1 MIFQILAQSD
11 PSKFLRSQGT
21 ESSEKMSIKRF
32 KGWKKVSKLNKISR
46 HLAELAGEEEDCDG
60 SDTDDGGLF

>member
-1 MIFQILAQSD
+1 MIFLTPAQSD

-60 SDTDDGGLF
+60 SDTDDGGLL